1 MSLQNKFQ
9 ALVFDLV
16 GQQVFDVF
24 IMVLICLNMITMMV
38 ETDEQSPE
46 KELVLYWV
54 NVIFI
59 VVFTG
64 ECSLKLVALRR
75 HYFSVGWNV
84 FDFVVVILSI
94 VGASSTLSSLFSL
107 SSTLFLHPFSTIT
120 NHVLNWQ
127 RSRVIVTCSYVNTRD
142 RVGGYTVRIRIGG

>member
-1 MSLQNKFQ
+1 MVLSHPNLPSSALHQQNKFQ

-54 NVIFI
+54 NLTFI
-59 VVFTG
+59 VIFTG
-64 ECSLKLVALRR
+64 ECTLKLIALRR
-75 HYFSVGWNV
+75 HYFSVGWNI

-94 VGASSTLSSLFSL
+94 VGRSSLLSSATF
-107 SSTLFLHPFSTIT
+107 FLCSFSTET
-120 NHVLNWQ
+120 NYRLSWPGRNFLASLEKK
-127 RSRVIVTCSYVNTRD
+127 R
-142 RVGGYTVRIRIGG
+142 TV

>member
-1 MSLQNKFQ
+1 MLEKCALVLTRPHLPSPAVSLQNKFQ

-16 GQQVFDVF
+16 GQQVFDVS
-24 IMVLICLNMITMMV
+24 IMVLICLNMVTMMV

-46 KELVLYWV
+46 KEFVLYWV
-54 NVIFI
+54 NVTFI
-59 VVFTG
+59 VIFTG

-94 VGASSTLSSLFSL
+94 VGASSTLSSLLSL
-107 SSTLFLHPFSTIT
+107 SSTLFLHPFFT
-120 NHVLNWQ
+120 NDQPCAKLA
-127 RSRVIVTCSYVNTRD
+127 D
-142 RVGGYTVRIRIGG
+142 

>member
-1 MSLQNKFQ
+1 MALTHPYLPLPALSLQNKFQ

-16 GQQVFDVF
+16 GQQVFDVS
-24 IMVLICLNMITMMV
+24 IMVLICLNMVTMMV

-59 VVFTG
+59 VIFTS
-64 ECSLKLVALRR
+64 ECCLKLIALRR

-94 VGASSTLSSLFSL
+94 VGGSSL
-107 SSTLFLHPFSTIT
+107 SSSPLSAATFFSRSFYTETI
-120 NHVLNWQ
+120 HM
-127 RSRVIVTCSYVNTRD
+127 
-142 RVGGYTVRIRIGG
+142 

>member
-16 GQQVFDVF
+16 GLQVFDVF

-54 NVIFI
+54 NVVFI
-59 VVFTG
+59 VIFTS
-64 ECSLKLVALRR
+64 ECILKLIALRR

-94 VGASSTLSSLFSL
+94 VGGSSLLSSPLLWTTFFLSFSSTKVY
-107 SSTLFLHPFSTIT
+107 HM
-120 NHVLNWQ
+120 VNWLKKA
-127 RSRVIVTCSYVNTRD
+127 IE
-142 RVGGYTVRIRIGG
+142 

>member
-1 MSLQNKFQ
+1 MFTAPHPSAHVMSLQNKFQ

-24 IMVLICLNMITMMV
+24 IMVLICLNMVTMMV

-46 KELVLYWV
+46 KEIVLYWV

-59 VVFTG
+59 VIFTS
-64 ECSLKLVALRR
+64 ECCLKLVALRR

-94 VGASSTLSSLFSL
+94 VGRFSSYDYNNS
-107 SSTLFLHPFSTIT
+107 
-120 NHVLNWQ
+120 
-127 RSRVIVTCSYVNTRD
+127 
-142 RVGGYTVRIRIGG
+142 